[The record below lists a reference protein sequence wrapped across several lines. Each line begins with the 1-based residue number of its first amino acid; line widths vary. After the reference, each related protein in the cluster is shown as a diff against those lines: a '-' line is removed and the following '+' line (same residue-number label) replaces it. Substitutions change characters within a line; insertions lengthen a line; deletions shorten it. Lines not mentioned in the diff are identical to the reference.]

1 VSAGFK
7 LGIVTGLKFEADI
20 LKAAARNHSVSI
32 LVACE
37 GPGAAQARRA
47 AENLV
52 AQGATHLLSFGIA
65 AALDKTLAAG
75 DMVVATSFR
84 RTGQAEI
91 GSDHGWA
98 ERLRRRLPDAR
109 FDAIADSADILSDA
123 DGKAALRAATGAA
136 IADMESYG
144 MAEAANGR
152 PCAALRVV
160 SDTASQGLPPAAIKG
175 ANADGTVSIARVL
188 MSICGNP
195 AQIPALVRLGN
206 STAVATQRLRALA
219 DLGVARSFCAG
230 GLDL

>member
-1 VSAGFK
+1 MSAGSK

-20 LKAAARNHSVSI
+20 LKAAARNHSDAI

-37 GPGAAQARRA
+37 GPGAEKARRA
-47 AENLV
+47 AESLI

-65 AALDKTLAAG
+65 AAIDRVLAVG
-75 DMVVATSFR
+75 DVIVATAFR

-91 GSDHGWA
+91 ESDRGWA
-98 ERLRRRLPDAR
+98 ERLMRRLPDAR
-109 FDAIADSADILSDA
+109 FDVIADCADILRDA
-123 DGKAALRAATGAA
+123 DGKAALRASTGAA

-144 MAEAANGR
+144 MAAAAGR

-160 SDTASQGLPPAAIKG
+160 SDTAAQGLPPAAIKG

-195 AQIPALVRLGN
+195 TQIPALIKLGN
-206 STAVATQRLRALA
+206 STGVATRRLRALA
-219 DLGVARSFCAG
+219 DLGAARGFWAV
-230 GLDL
+230 LDQ